1 MYLSR
6 NLMEFKGISK
16 NLKELKR
23 IKGIFRNWKSH
34 VMW

>member
-16 NLKELKR
+16 NLKELKE
-23 IKGIFRNWKSH
+23 FQEF
-34 VMW
+34 